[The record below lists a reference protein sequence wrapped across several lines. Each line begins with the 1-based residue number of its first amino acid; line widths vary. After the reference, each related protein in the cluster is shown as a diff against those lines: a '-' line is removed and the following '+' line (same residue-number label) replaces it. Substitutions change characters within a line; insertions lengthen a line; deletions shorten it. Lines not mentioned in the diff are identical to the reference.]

1 MRDVNFEDTYQY
13 MCESYDM
20 MAEEDMDALY
30 AKYKS
35 ASNTEL
41 SMQQFKD
48 IYFKR
53 QMHMPRAQ

>member
-1 MRDVNFEDTYQY
+1 MRDVKFEDTYKF

-20 MAEEDMDALY
+20 NEEDMDALY

-41 SMQQFKD
+41 SMQEFKE

-53 QMHMPRAQ
+53 HKQMPVAT